1 MENQEHQVVNRALR
15 NHIRFMTRMEQAFY
29 SAIVLTAVVMSI
41 SVVFLQGRNQAIK
54 QQITDLNSKISDEKT
69 ELNNAKQAVNELTN
83 SDRIKEIANKAGLSI
98 NNDSIKSV
106 KQQMNRLKKLKH
118 LFLNYVVR
126 DREKASSKQTACW
139 SEPDGSQYFYL
150 FCFYYQLCG
159 NYWNRQ

>member
-15 NHIRFMTRMEQAFY
+15 NQIRFMTRMEKAFY

-54 QQITDLNSKISDEKT
+54 QQITDLNSKISDKKT

-106 KQQMNRLKKLKH
+106 R
-118 LFLNYVVR
+118 
-126 DREKASSKQTACW
+126 
-139 SEPDGSQYFYL
+139 
-150 FCFYYQLCG
+150 
-159 NYWNRQ
+159 